1 MDLLEIERKKI
12 VQKYI
17 TKPLSSLLLKFAWNT
32 GTIKVKISWFL
43 TFYHIS
49 SMKIYL
55 KQMQQKAIIRV
66 IYDRMQQAYPAE
78 CFIIFKWIYRLL
90 ESKNEAEVKQGLEL
104 QFECAPLSK
113 SKNKNE
119 AAYSSVQ
126 IANCSSEEIVAINST
141 ESFVKIQRSRQY
153 TSSASDS

>member
-1 MDLLEIERKKI
+1 
-12 VQKYI
+12 
-17 TKPLSSLLLKFAWNT
+17 
-32 GTIKVKISWFL
+32 
-43 TFYHIS
+43 
-49 SMKIYL
+49 MKIYL

-78 CFIIFKWIYRLL
+78 CYIIFKWIYRLL

-104 QFECAPLSK
+104 QFECVPLSK

>member
-1 MDLLEIERKKI
+1 
-12 VQKYI
+12 
-17 TKPLSSLLLKFAWNT
+17 
-32 GTIKVKISWFL
+32 
-43 TFYHIS
+43 
-49 SMKIYL
+49 
-55 KQMQQKAIIRV
+55 
-66 IYDRMQQAYPAE
+66 MQQAYPAE

-113 SKNKNE
+113 SKSKNE

-141 ESFVKIQRSRQY
+141 ESFVKIQRSHQY
-153 TSSASDS
+153 TSSASDSQCSIVLTAIMQRYLLMVKRAVAESSIQVARLSRWEQQLQILVISL